1 MAQQLLPASA
11 AIALCAVFATAA
23 HGQEGCQCDFGD
35 RSYSAVGTRAAC
47 NAFVYDAK
55 RCEVAFSSI
64 GASPTVM
71 SRLPA
76 PASEDVAYRI
86 ALEHVAAL
94 KNHDYAALS
103 NEKFLKEALP
113 LLMRSAYARES
124 TWKVVSVPEL
134 DKVAMEFVEKF
145 TPQIAAIF
153 AGKAPSANGTFGPDY
168 RYQIHRGRIVLIT
181 PKNAQL
187 TVVVFVLDK

>member
-1 MAQQLLPASA
+1 MAQLLLATA
-11 AIALCAVFATAA
+11 AIALCAAFATAA
-23 HGQEGCQCDFGD
+23 HAQEGCQCDFGD

-64 GASPTVM
+64 GASPEVM
-71 SRLPA
+71 SRLQVS
-76 PASEDVAYRI
+76 ASEEVVYRI
-86 ALEHVAAL
+86 ALEHVTAL
-94 KNHDYAALS
+94 RNRDYAALS
-103 NEKFLKEALP
+103 SDKFLKEALP
-113 LLMRSAYARES
+113 LLMRSAYARET

-134 DKVAMEFVEKF
+134 DKVAMEFLDKF

-153 AGKAPSANGTFGPDY
+153 AGKLPPENGALGSDY
-168 RYQIHRGRIVLIT
+168 RYQIHRGRIVLTT

-187 TVVVFVLDK
+187 TVVVFVPDK